1 MMSRQFT
8 RRGVLTR
15 AVLAGTAVLVA
26 ATLVARAQ
34 PVTSM
39 PRLVLAV
46 GAPYIALAAA
56 IVVGLALWRR
66 RSILA
71 IGTAVLVTVA
81 LAIQVSW
88 YYLGRPPDVGL
99 HAEVRVMA
107 ANINR
112 GQADAASF
120 VAIAERN
127 ADVITVAELTPEAVG
142 RFAQAGINEV
152 FRHSHLIPAPDA
164 GGIGIWSRYPLRV
177 LSETCH
183 RGVLLP
189 AVRLRVPGVRFD
201 PVLATVH
208 VLSPVADRQNT
219 IDGWRHEMAGAKA
232 QLGNLTAAAGPG
244 AVIVG
249 GDYNSTPDARQFRDL
264 LTDGYRDAVEQT
276 GSGFA
281 PTFPSDS
288 WYSPVITIDH
298 VLVRKAVA
306 ASARTADIPGSDHR
320 AVLVTVRVPLD
331 PDGRGTT

>member
-8 RRGVLTR
+8 SGGVFTR

-39 PRLVLAV
+39 PRLVLSV

-66 RSILA
+66 RSVLA
-71 IGTAVLVTVA
+71 FGTAVLVTVA

-120 VAIAERN
+120 MAVAERN
-127 ADVITVAELTPEAVG
+127 ADLITVAELTPEAVA
-142 RFAQAGINEV
+142 RFAEVGINDV
-152 FRHSHLIPAPDA
+152 FRRAHLIP
-164 GGIGIWSRYPLRV
+164 
-177 LSETCH
+177 
-183 RGVLLP
+183 
-189 AVRLRVPGVRFD
+189 RFD
-201 PVLATVH
+201 PVLASVH
-208 VLSPVADRQNT
+208 VLSPVADRQNN
-219 IDGWRHEMAGAKA
+219 IGGWRNEMAGAKA
-232 QLGNLTAAAGPG
+232 QSKNVAKAAGPG

-249 GDYNSTPDARQFRDL
+249 GDYNGTPDARQFRDR
-264 LTDGYRDAVEQT
+264 LTDGYRDAVEQA
-276 GSGFA
+276 GAGFA

-288 WYSPVITIDH
+288 WYPPVITIDH
-298 VLVRKAVA
+298 VLVRKGIA
-306 ASARTADIPGSDHR
+306 ASAQTIDIPGSDHR
-320 AVLVTVRVPLD
+320 AVLVTVRVPLE
-331 PDGRGTT
+331 PEGQ